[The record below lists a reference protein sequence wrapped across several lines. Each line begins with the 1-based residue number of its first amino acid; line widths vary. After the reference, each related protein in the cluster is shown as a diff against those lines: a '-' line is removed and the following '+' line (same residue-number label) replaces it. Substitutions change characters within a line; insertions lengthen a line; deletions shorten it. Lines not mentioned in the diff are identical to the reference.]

1 MEILMDH
8 LGNGLFLILMLS
20 LPAVLTAA
28 SVGLVV
34 GILQAVTQV
43 QEQTISAAPKILL
56 VFMLIIF
63 GGGLMMQLM
72 TEYLR
77 ESAIIA
83 FQEIPAS
90 GNFIMPPQITDE
102 KQKRAAAFF
111 AEKARMPN
119 TSRAG
124 DLMRHSEADEGGAK
138 QSSATIQTA
147 TQSQPKPS
155 ISERMYL
162 KQQGSR

>member
-1 MEILMDH
+1 MDIMMDH
-8 LGNGLFLILMLS
+8 LGSGLFLILILS

-56 VFMLIIF
+56 VFLLIIF
-63 GGGLMMQLM
+63 GGGLMMTMM

-83 FQEIPAS
+83 FQEIPAE
-90 GNFIMPPQITDE
+90 GNFILPPQTDD
-102 KQKRAAAFF
+102 KHQQRIDAFF
-111 AEKARMPN
+111 AEQVRAGNSKAREMMNQSP
-119 TSRAG
+119 G
-124 DLMRHSEADEGGAK
+124 DSGGFK
-138 QSSATIQTA
+138 DSTA
-147 TQSQPKPS
+147 QVGTAIKPKPKATV
-155 ISERMYL
+155 SEEMFL
-162 KQQGSR
+162 KKQGTR

>member
-1 MEILMDH
+1 MEILLDH
-8 LGNGLFLILMLS
+8 LGNGMFLILMLS
-20 LPAVLTAA
+20 LPCVLTAA

-56 VFMLIIF
+56 VFLLVIF
-63 GGGLMMQLM
+63 GGGLMMQLL
-72 TEYLR
+72 TEYIR
-77 ESAIIA
+77 ESAVIA

-90 GNFIMPPQITDE
+90 GNYILPPQTKDE
-102 KQKRAAAFF
+102 KQQRAQAFF
-111 AEKARMPN
+111 SEQAHMP
-119 TSRAG
+119 TLSRTQ
-124 DLMRHSEADEGGAK
+124 DLMRHSQSDAGGSQ
-138 QSSATIQTA
+138 QSTALIQTA
-147 TQSQPKPS
+147 SKSQPKPS